1 MSRIDE
7 ILEKLRDKASTVVDL
22 PGIRDEVFRCKA
34 LLIKQESPQLEL
46 LFPPN
51 SWKGE
56 DLKMGANCSLSIEQ
70 DGRQISMIAKLD
82 AVTNDRRLQFTAREP
97 ITPESMRDYF
107 RVPINTAIQASYVA
121 EQRET
126 KVQSW
131 KMVGTTIDLS
141 GSGVLAMFAAKPPS
155 ERRILLEITPTEDSE
170 PIFCLAEVVRT
181 YRLRNNRY
189 QVAFHFIEV
198 TTKIR
203 DQLISC
209 CLKEQRRQL
218 RENVRTE

>member
-7 ILEKLRDKASTVVDL
+7 ILEKMNDKAATVVDL
-22 PGIRDEVFRCKA
+22 PGNKEEVFRCKA

-51 SWKGE
+51 SWIAE
-56 DLKMGANCSLSIEQ
+56 DLRLGANCNLSIDQ
-70 DGRQISMIAKLD
+70 NGKQISLIAKLD
-82 AVTNDRRLQFTAREP
+82 SVVDARRLQFTAREP

-107 RVPINTAIQASYVA
+107 RVTISTAIQASYVA
-121 EQRET
+121 EPRET

-141 GSGVLAMFAAKPPS
+141 GSGVLAMFATKPPS
-155 ERRILLEITPTEDSE
+155 NHRILLEITPPEDNE
-170 PIFCLAEVVRT
+170 QIFCLADVVRT
-181 YRLRNNRY
+181 YRIRNNRY

-198 TTKIR
+198 TAKVR
-203 DQLISC
+203 DQIISC

>member
-7 ILEKLRDKASTVVDL
+7 ILDKLDDKAPTDVDL
-22 PGIRDEVFRCKA
+22 PGLRDEVFRCKA
-34 LLIKQESPQLEL
+34 LLIKHESPHLEL

-51 SWKGE
+51 AWKAG
-56 DLKMGANCSLSIEQ
+56 DLKIGANCSLAIEQ
-70 DGRQISMIAKLD
+70 DGKRVSLIAKLD
-82 AVTNDRRLQFTAREP
+82 SITNERRLQFTAREP

-107 RVPINTAIQASYVA
+107 RVAINTAIQASYVA

-131 KMVGTTIDLS
+131 KLAGTTIDLS

-155 ERRILLEITPTEDSE
+155 SHRILLEITPPEDIE
-170 PIFCLAEVVRT
+170 PIFCLAEIVRT
-181 YRLRNNRY
+181 YRLRSNRF

-198 TTKIR
+198 TTKTR
-203 DQLISC
+203 DQIISC

-218 RENVRTE
+218 RENVRIE

>member
-7 ILEKLRDKASTVVDL
+7 VLDKLDDKAPAVVDL
-22 PGIRDEVFRCKA
+22 PGIKDEVFRCKA
-34 LLIKQESPQLEL
+34 LLIKQESPRLEL

-51 SWKGE
+51 SWKVE
-56 DLKMGANCSLSIEQ
+56 DLRIGANCSLSIEQ
-70 DGRQISMIAKLD
+70 NGKQVSLIAKLD
-82 AVTNDRRLQFTAREP
+82 SVTNERRLQFTAREP

-107 RVPINTAIQASYVA
+107 RVAINTTIQASYVA

-131 KMVGTTIDLS
+131 KLVGTTIDLS

-155 ERRILLEITPTEDSE
+155 SHRILLEITPPEDNE
-170 PIFCLAEVVRT
+170 PIFCLAEIVRT
-181 YRLRNNRY
+181 YRLRSNRY
-189 QVAFHFIEV
+189 QVAFHFVEV
-198 TTKIR
+198 TSKTR